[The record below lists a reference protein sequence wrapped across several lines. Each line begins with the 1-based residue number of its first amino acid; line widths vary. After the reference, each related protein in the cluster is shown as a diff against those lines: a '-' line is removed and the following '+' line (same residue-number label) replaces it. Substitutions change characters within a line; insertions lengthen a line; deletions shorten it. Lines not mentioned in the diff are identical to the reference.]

1 MKVHIVFDEN
11 NPFFQL
17 LKSMGCDLSQE
28 VMNRYDALLLGMS
41 FIFAVVMIC
50 IFCKFFYN
58 VRITHAIVICY
69 LSEG

>member
-28 VMNRYDALLLGMS
+28 VMNRYDALLLGMA
-41 FIFAVVMIC
+41 FMVMLC

-58 VRITHAIVICY
+58 VMIRMTRCASAV
-69 LSEG
+69 

>member
-28 VMNRYDALLLGMS
+28 VMNRYDALLLGMA
-41 FIFAVVMIC
+41 FIFAVVMLC
-50 IFCKFFYN
+50 IFCNFFYN
-58 VRITHAIVICY
+58 VMIRMTRCASAV
-69 LSEG
+69 

>member
-28 VMNRYDALLLGMS
+28 VMNRYDALLLA
-41 FIFAVVMIC
+41 FIFAVVMLC

-58 VRITHAIVICY
+58 VMIRMTRCASAV
-69 LSEG
+69 